1 MASWRGVAFD
11 VAAVAARMPK
21 LITSFAFAAILASF
35 ASASSHQHYR
45 RADAD
50 SARVAR
56 TWLDAR
62 AHADVSVRVFRGRLT
77 LGGNLPDGEVL
88 ATLERELAG
97 ATGVASVHH

>member
-1 MASWRGVAFD
+1 MPKLTTSL
-11 VAAVAARMPK
+11 AVAAM
-21 LITSFAFAAILASF
+21 LASL

-56 TWLDAR
+56 AWLDAR

-77 LGGNLPDGEVL
+77 LGGQLPSGQDL
-88 ATLERELAG
+88 AALERELAR